1 MKNPQDVVR
10 HIMLSEKGTAM
21 TERDNQYVFKVDRA
35 ANKVE
40 IKQAVEQ
47 IFKVKVLNVNTMNRQ
62 GKKKRLRTQKYGRTS
77 NWKRAVVTLGK
88 GDSIDLT

>member
-1 MKNPQDVVR
+1 MKNPQDVLR

-21 TERDNQYVFKVDRA
+21 TEKDNQYVFKVDRA

-47 IFKVKVLNVNTMNRQ
+47 LFKVKVLNVNTMNRQ